1 MVFTNL
7 LSIRHFLIVFLHIFK
22 IYNYTTRLAYQD
34 SEKTY
39 WLRVIK
45 KCLINTLRKIDLS
58 VILCHLH
65 FRQSIKI
72 YLVLLYLFMPE
83 AHLPL

>member
-1 MVFTNL
+1 MVFRNL

-45 KCLINTLRKIDLS
+45 KCLINTLRKNRFVGYPMSPSLSTKYQDLFSSTLS
-58 VILCHLH
+58 VH
-65 FRQSIKI
+65 
-72 YLVLLYLFMPE
+72 
-83 AHLPL
+83 A